1 MAEQNNNFV
10 ENQDNQFFREEAIR
24 PIEETDY
31 YRKNCRYIFG
41 LTVVVT
47 YLDFCSRNYPS
58 SNEVQTTTEKLIDG
72 ECSLDS
78 NKNLKELYSN
88 MFLLLIFHIFV
99 HFRAKDN
106 MEVKDALNCFICLL
120 IGVYGLWTI
129 KNIILRFYIEKIC
142 YKLISINFFN
152 WNLMLVLGIYPAF
165 YFVVATVLIMILIP
179 YIIYLMCK
187 DY

>member
-58 SNEVQTTTEKLIDG
+58 SNEIQTATEKLIDG

-78 NKNLKELYSN
+78 NKNLKGFKPMIRSTGRQSTSFQSLA
-88 MFLLLIFHIFV
+88 V
-99 HFRAKDN
+99 
-106 MEVKDALNCFICLL
+106 
-120 IGVYGLWTI
+120 
-129 KNIILRFYIEKIC
+129 KIC
-142 YKLISINFFN
+142 
-152 WNLMLVLGIYPAF
+152 
-165 YFVVATVLIMILIP
+165 ILKIVP
-179 YIIYLMCK
+179 LK
-187 DY
+187 ASLD